1 VIDLA
6 ALTFLDAAGL
16 TAFVKAHDLARST
29 GVVLRACNGSGDV
42 DTVLRITDVADL
54 LQMSDLVVDA
64 DTLDPATSFG
74 G

>member
-1 VIDLA
+1 MDVASVGDFR
-6 ALTFLDAAGL
+6 TGL
-16 TAFVKAHDLARST
+16 
-29 GVVLRACNGSGDV
+29 LRACNGSGDV

-54 LQMSDLVVDA
+54 PQMSDLVVDA